1 MIWCLRVFINFS
13 ILLLIVVG
21 IFIDSGVFVIIGF
34 GKVLIVIGL
43 VIVCDVELINCLIL
57 LEILKEM
64 ILLLLFIKIL
74 VVLWGSFLV

>member
-1 MIWCLRVFINFS
+1 M
-13 ILLLIVVG
+13 LIVVG